1 MKEGGLFWLQQPNT
15 GMKLKKIIK
24 EIENNDE
31 STITVDKANYIALLR
46 EVNRLRLKCS
56 QRGALSRSK
65 KMSSKDNGDEPEAV
79 LG

>member
-31 STITVDKANYIALLR
+31 STITVDKASYIALLR
-46 EVNRLRLKCS
+46 EVNRIK
-56 QRGALSRSK
+56 
-65 KMSSKDNGDEPEAV
+65 V
-79 LG
+79 